1 MSISALYSA
10 SSALQAFPQ
19 GMQSVAHNMAQ
30 TEPTTHMQTTFV
42 EGSTGGVEAQT
53 QVSYV
58 PLSDGY
64 TDYAQEVVH
73 SIVYENAHAANAVS
87 AQGVDDHLGV
97 ILNMKV

>member
-1 MSISALYSA
+1 MSISALSSA

-19 GMQSVAHNMAQ
+19 GMQSVAYNLAQ
-30 TEPTTHMQTTFV
+30 TEPTSHMSTEFV
-42 EGSTGGVEAQT
+42 EGTYGGVDTHTE
-53 QVSYV
+53 VSYI

-64 TDYAQEVVH
+64 TDYAQEIVH
-73 SIVYENAHAANAVS
+73 SIIYETAHAANAVS